1 MATREEYLKGASHYS
16 VRVLDPRQETQ
27 DEERSCMPSVVEI
40 TEEQL
45 QKLCDGWFLYF
56 GDAEY
61 GHFIRLT

>member
-1 MATREEYLKGASHYS
+1 MATREEYLKDVPHYS
-16 VRVLDPRQETQ
+16 MHALDPKQEIQ

-45 QKLCDGWFLYF
+45 QKLRDGWVLHH
-56 GDAEY
+56 GDEEF